1 MLADCCLNFLSNPL
15 LPLLLLLLSRLR
27 SATDG
32 NYILS
37 ATATATATFIESKIF
52 VEHTKGN
59 ARKGEKQS
67 RV

>member
-1 MLADCCLNFLSNPL
+1 MLADCCLNFLSNAL
-15 LPLLLLLLSRLR
+15 LPLLLLLLLLLRLR

-37 ATATATATFIESKIF
+37 ATATATFIESKIF